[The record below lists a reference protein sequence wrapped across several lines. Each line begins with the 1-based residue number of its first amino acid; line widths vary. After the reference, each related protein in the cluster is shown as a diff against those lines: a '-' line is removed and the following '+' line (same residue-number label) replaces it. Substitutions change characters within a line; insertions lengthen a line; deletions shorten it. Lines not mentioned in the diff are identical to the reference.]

1 MSNETTEVKT
11 ECPRCEM
18 DERMFKMIG
27 MSMAHIACGGIE
39 DKTKRGKCNE
49 WAAGLDPSKMTAM
62 EIAEK
67 VYDEQGVDGIAR
79 MPELYNRMIRRLIVK
94 KVGEKLENGKQVTD
108 EEMKLY
114 KMYTKAEV
122 KQGI

>member
-1 MSNETTEVKT
+1 MSDEVKT

-18 DERMFKMIG
+18 DENMFKMLG
-27 MSMAHIACGGIE
+27 MSMAHVACGGIE

-62 EIAEK
+62 EIVEK
-67 VYDEQGVDGIAR
+67 VYNELGMDGIAK
-79 MPELYNRMIRRLIVK
+79 MPEVYNRMIRRFVVA
-94 KVGEKLENGKQVTD
+94 KVGEKLEKRETVTD

-114 KMYTKAEV
+114 KMYTKEEV